1 MSIVGILI
9 AHPWLALV
17 AGAGLAMLWFRRRRL
32 LALIAAIAW
41 LAYGVYE
48 YLMFSRV
55 LCSGECNI
63 RVDILAIY
71 PALLALGV
79 LGLVHSLKREAR
91 RGAV

>member
-1 MSIVGILI
+1 VNVAAILI
-9 AHPWLALV
+9 AHPWLAMV
-17 AGAGLAMLWFRRRRL
+17 VGAGLSMLWFWRRRL
-32 LALIAAIAW
+32 VALLAAIVW

-71 PALLALGV
+71 PVLLAFGV
-79 LGLVHSLKREAR
+79 WGVVHSLKRR
-91 RGAV
+91 T